1 MADDEECEGPI
12 EEGDPLSS
20 LCQCFN
26 PYGLIF
32 KPDGSS
38 GSTLRYIR
46 EGEPEANV
54 TPTFHDEPEAIA
66 NNTDNLKIC
75 RWKPF
80 GLLWAGIKSNCAD
93 IGIDFVFSL
102 GQIYPAELP
111 FTLVSKRIRY
121 KVKYAD
127 ATGSVTFPFS
137 GSWTFNQYILVGGV
151 PTPQTPMTITVSDL
165 NVTISFEDPCIY
177 SVDLWSASLSD
188 DQATND
194 AWSQDPDS
202 WDPSGSTFNNE
213 SVHADGRVGIG
224 WRFYNTIARFGDV
237 TYGPT
242 VFGDFQ
248 KGIYTGDEST
258 PYGFSVIHEEVNY
271 P

>member
-1 MADDEECEGPI
+1 MADDTCEGEI
-12 EEGDPLSS
+12 EEGDPLTST
-20 LCQCFN
+20 CQCFK
-26 PYGLIF
+26 PKGLIL
-32 KPDGSS
+32 KVDGSS
-38 GSTLRYIR
+38 GSNLRYTE
-46 EGEPEANV
+46 EGEPEAKKTLLFYN
-54 TPTFHDEPEAIA
+54 DPEAIA
-66 NNTDNLKIC
+66 NNTDGLKIC
-75 RWKPF
+75 RWKQK
-80 GLLWAGIKSNCAD
+80 GLLWAGIKSSCAD
-93 IGIDFVFSL
+93 IGLDFVLSI

-121 KVKYAD
+121 RAKYLD
-127 ATGSVTFPFS
+127 GESTITFPFS

-151 PTPQTPMTITVSDL
+151 PTPQTPMTVGVSDL
-165 NVTISFEDPCIY
+165 TVSMSYEEPCEW
-177 SVDLWSASLSD
+177 SATLWSASMSD

-194 AWSQDPDS
+194 AWSQDPNT
-202 WDPSGSTFNNE
+202 WDPSGATFNNE

-248 KGIYTGDEST
+248 KGIYTGDDST
-258 PYGFSVIHEEVNY
+258 PYGFSVIHSEVNY

>member
-1 MADDEECEGPI
+1 MADYTECTGEI
-12 EEGDPLSS
+12 WEGDS
-20 LCQCFN
+20 LTTDCKCFKERA
-26 PYGLIF
+26 PIF
-32 KPDGSS
+32 KVDGTSGSVLQFASS
-38 GSTLRYIR
+38 GQNTLTQHESSKTIDPNPA
-46 EGEPEANV
+46 G
-54 TPTFHDEPEAIA
+54 
-66 NNTDNLKIC
+66 LKIC
-75 RWKPF
+75 RWKQR
-80 GLLWAGIKSNCAD
+80 GLLRAGIKSNCAD
-93 IGIDFVFSL
+93 IGVDFVFSL

-111 FTLVSKRIRY
+111 FTLAAKRIRY
-121 KVKYAD
+121 RVKYAD
-127 ATGSVTFPFS
+127 AVETVTFPFA
-137 GSWTFNQYILVGGV
+137 GSWTYNQYILVGGV

-165 NVTISFEDPCIY
+165 TVSLSLEDPCIY
-177 SVDLWSASLSD
+177 SFDLWSASLSD

-224 WRFYNTIARFGDV
+224 WRFYNTIARFGEV

-248 KGIYTGDEST
+248 KGIYTGDENT